1 MSHTDEFNDN
11 LFMLPNTEHTYTD
24 EKSVGG
30 SYSDIFAFTKEG
42 LASKIKEDKSFDL
55 QKAPILLVSGVDE
68 SILKGSKT
76 SIKAFIEAGVREQD
90 ILALNGPLVEFLLK
104 DRTIDNG
111 SVLKNIVMSVEDIK
125 YKDIKDI
132 LGEQVAFIIMFNHL
146 YFLATF
152 DNPSF
157 SAKFS
162 DDIGV
167 RFDALMT
174 ELQPPIGGQNYKN
187 AKTKLDKPQFGVAK
201 DALTSYWDNLEN
213 TYVKSEDTRIKYEDL
228 VGTIIGGPKSV
239 LKYLVSS
246 QVKLQAGIRND
257 TTEKGYEGLN
267 TEFEIEHKNN
277 DVSNVS
283 STTETAEGLNETNK
297 DITDLSIERP
307 SAPPVSPQVEV
318 PTKEEEASEAE
329 TLGKN
334 KFGQSVYKDSKVD
347 ATYLTPRGYPTSSR
361 GIVKSKDSHGRYVI
375 YPYLVSRPNEL
386 SKTPIKVVPRKVQIV
401 HSGLRSVTENNEN
414 NNTQTV
420 VHNNASDPGQ
430 VSPSVKQ
437 RKMSRRSRNTIGRRT
452 RKLNRR
458 S

>member
-1 MSHTDEFNDN
+1 
-11 LFMLPNTEHTYTD
+11 
-24 EKSVGG
+24 
-30 SYSDIFAFTKEG
+30 
-42 LASKIKEDKSFDL
+42 
-55 QKAPILLVSGVDE
+55 
-68 SILKGSKT
+68 
-76 SIKAFIEAGVREQD
+76 
-90 ILALNGPLVEFLLK
+90 
-104 DRTIDNG
+104 
-111 SVLKNIVMSVEDIK
+111 
-125 YKDIKDI
+125 
-132 LGEQVAFIIMFNHL
+132 
-146 YFLATF
+146 
-152 DNPSF
+152 
-157 SAKFS
+157 
-162 DDIGV
+162 
-167 RFDALMT
+167 
-174 ELQPPIGGQNYKN
+174 
-187 AKTKLDKPQFGVAK
+187 
-201 DALTSYWDNLEN
+201 
-213 TYVKSEDTRIKYEDL
+213 
-228 VGTIIGGPKSV
+228 

-307 SAPPVSPQVEV
+307 SAPPVSPQVEVPTKEEEAPTEVSTKEEEAPAEVQTKEEEAPAEV